1 MNKELALYIYGELKE
16 RKGEFLEQ
24 WTNEYNIDEYANLY
38 YKDMLEQYEYCE
50 ENEVDVSSIEINL
63 EEFRED
69 DLDEEFELME
79 RQASEIEYILE
90 CKLRDIILA

>member
-1 MNKELALYIYGELKE
+1 MNKALALYIYGELKE
-16 RKGEFLEQ
+16 RKGEFCEQ
-24 WTNEYNIDEYANLY
+24 WTDEYNQEESCNLY
-38 YKDMLEQYEYCE
+38 YKDMLEQYEYCKE
-50 ENEVDVSSIEINL
+50 EGLDVNIDISL

-79 RQASEIEYILE
+79 KQASEIEYILE